1 QIRRSYA
8 MHYGN
13 GILRNKAH
21 WAPRSNSLDGPAF
34 WTKAALTAAW
44 RKTGMEKKNTYKR
57 VLSYKVD
64 PDAPLGVVPV
74 AEKDRTTVIL

>member
-1 QIRRSYA
+1 
-8 MHYGN
+8 
-13 GILRNKAH
+13 
-21 WAPRSNSLDGPAF
+21 F

-64 PDAPLGVVPV
+64 PDAPLGVVPL
-74 AEKDRTTVIL
+74 AEKDRTTVLL